1 MSRGEKWG
9 RIVSGMQSCVFCD
22 IARGKDSDVVVFPSI
37 DPKASLH
44 LIIIPKDHVENL
56 EELSDELLV
65 KIKNEVAKI
74 VKEKKLDSKGYRL
87 VTNGG
92 AAKAVAHLH
101 FHLLGGVKVERE
113 V

>member
-1 MSRGEKWG
+1 MQ
-9 RIVSGMQSCVFCD
+9 GMQSCVFCD
-22 IARGKDSDVVVFPSI
+22 IARGKTSDVVVFPSI
-37 DPKASLH
+37 NPKASLH
-44 LIIIPKDHVENL
+44 LIIIPKDHIENL
-56 EELSDELLV
+56 GELSDEMLI
-65 KIKNEVAKI
+65 KIKNEAVKI
-74 VKEKKLDSKGYRL
+74 VAEKRLDRTGYRL